1 MNQSGDSAMRTLA
14 LLLIAMS
21 GAPAFA
27 QSSSEPIIIKDWPA
41 GLGNLPCSAVARQ
54 ADGGWKITAPIMVQ
68 GGERM
73 QDVSFGNAS
82 GEARIIGQ
90 KCGPK

>member
-1 MNQSGDSAMRTLA
+1 MRTLA
-14 LLLIAMS
+14 LLLIALS

-27 QSSSEPIIIKDWPA
+27 QSSSEPYIITDWPA
-41 GLGNLPCSAVARQ
+41 GLANLPCSAVARQ

-73 QDVSFGNAS
+73 QDVRFGNAT

>member
-1 MNQSGDSAMRTLA
+1 MRTLA

-82 GEARIIGQ
+82 GEARIIEE